1 MSKSWQIYRSR
12 LIGKI
17 TIYLLL
23 FGLGVMIAQWNT
35 VNCEID
41 RIETYVKI

>member
-12 LIGKI
+12 LIARVI
-17 TIYLLL
+17 IYSLI
-23 FGLGVMIAQWNT
+23 FGLAFTFAQWNT
-35 VNCEID
+35 VDCEID